1 LIELHR
7 PTQVLLWTG
16 LRETYSLLDVESDL
30 SGWAWLAE
38 FSRLARM
45 LEILIFD
52 WSRSREVL
60 QAVSAEAGWVK
71 ASSSE
76 AENHA
81 LAQSV
86 SDLSEAAAL
95 SQTVGR
101 LSALKWMDDP
111 RARVRAW
118 LGFAILQETM
128 LRRRSASS
136 MDENLS
142 LDRETAGALLRDSS
156 QERAWDPALV
166 AMARS
171 KLQFA
176 DLRNDQAAVE
186 EIKALAG
193 PPLRFVD
200 LDEAWRRDRSETG
213 RSLDAYFWD
222 QKRPWDLYLS
232 EVGHQLVAETLT
244 VLWVGASSEGE
255 A

>member
-1 LIELHR
+1 
-7 PTQVLLWTG
+7 
-16 LRETYSLLDVESDL
+16 
-30 SGWAWLAE
+30 
-38 FSRLARM
+38 
-45 LEILIFD
+45 
-52 WSRSREVL
+52 
-60 QAVSAEAGWVK
+60 
-71 ASSSE
+71 
-76 AENHA
+76 
-81 LAQSV
+81 
-86 SDLSEAAAL
+86 
-95 SQTVGR
+95 
-101 LSALKWMDDP
+101 MDDP

-142 LDRETAGALLRDSS
+142 LDRETAEALLRDSS
-156 QERAWDPALV
+156 QERVLDPALV

-232 EVGHQLVAETLT
+232 EVCHQLVAETLT
-244 VLWVGASSEGE
+244 VLWVGASIEGE